1 MVRLSNR
8 KGAERRGTL
17 ATTYALVLAS
27 ACVAASG
34 ATAQQADNP
43 VKGVMK
49 VFGFA
54 TDLPEPQDFVRQ
66 SRSQKEPDYIPVF
79 QPPPEPARPALKDK
93 ELSAL
98 KGDLDSVQ
106 KHADAVR
113 QAFPPAAKAVA
124 AEQAEKAKKAAAK
137 Q

>member
-1 MVRLSNR
+1 MTS
-8 KGAERRGTL
+8 L
-17 ATTYALVLAS
+17 ALALAVAS
-27 ACVAASG
+27 AAASD
-34 ATAQQADNP
+34 AAAQQADNP
-43 VKGVMK
+43 LKSVMK
-49 VFGFA
+49 TFGFA
-54 TDLPEPQDFVRQ
+54 ADLPPPQEFVRQ
-66 SRSQKEPDYIPVF
+66 SRPQQEPDWIPVF

-106 KHADAVR
+106 KRADAVR